1 MSERS
6 EKIQKFRKRM
16 EARVEGMC
24 GEGRKPY
31 TNTRQSWGS
40 RIIDGLDA
48 LYIAWILIAIVV
60 AIATGGAIILL

>member
-16 EARVEGMC
+16 EARVEGMY
-24 GEGRKPY
+24 GEGRKSY
-31 TNTRQSWGS
+31 TKTRQSWGS
-40 RIIDGLDA
+40 GFINGLDA

-60 AIATGGAIILL
+60 AIVTGGAIILL